1 MYAHCSLSEC
11 LVLFCKCLELGKSLC
26 MSIYVA
32 VLLTCARRYNIE
44 PFFFSSSLNWIPSRY
59 QACVPIHH
67 HPIICLS
74 LLCRK
79 IPSLKM
85 EIVRPYLVQITKPI
99 LTSTLFSDI
108 TVTLTFLRSVDQP
121 SATDPPDW
129 STVSSKSVSKG
140 GASSRS
146 PLPTWFTISDQFADI
161 EAIDTHAPLFLRSSK
176 SSFIRLK
183 SGECVMLMLVVRRQ
197 IALSGSTRDSY
208 GPQRQ

>member
-26 MSIYVA
+26 MSIYVD
-32 VLLTCARRYNIE
+32 VLLTCARRYNVE

-59 QACVPIHH
+59 QACVLIHH

-146 PLPTWFTISDQFADI
+146 PLSSISDQFAEI
-161 EAIDTHAPLFLRSSK
+161 EAIDTHAPLLLRSSIY
-176 SSFIRLK
+176 SFIQLK
-183 SGECVMLMLVVRRQ
+183 SGECVMLMLVGRQQ
-197 IALSGSTRDSY
+197 IALSGSTRDPY